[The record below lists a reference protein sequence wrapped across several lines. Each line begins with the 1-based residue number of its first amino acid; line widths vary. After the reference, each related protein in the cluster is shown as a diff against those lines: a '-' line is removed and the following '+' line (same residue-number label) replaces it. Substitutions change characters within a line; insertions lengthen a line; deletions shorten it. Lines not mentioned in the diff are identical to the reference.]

1 MSTTDD
7 PFGAMASFMS
17 DVLGM
22 NDDEEDPT
30 RRRTRTG
37 GSSMADSTR
46 RPAAA
51 DAGGGGAGPSQQ
63 AVSSSSYGGYPFPPD
78 VVAQIFVTI
87 LTGAPFAQA
96 LTPLPTSSGSVVF
109 PQAAPAGGNWTLE
122 GSALPAVTMN
132 DAALVSTPRKL
143 AALIALSNESLD
155 DSSIPIGDLTGAA
168 IRDSVAPILDDG
180 LLHGTGTPPQPSG
193 ILAVAT
199 AAANKPDLRQ
209 AIVGCW
215 GELLASGAPAD
226 SVVAFVPP
234 TVLATEWERT
244 GTTGDPIHEDA
255 PDQTLTLGPGIR
267 TVAVPKLSASTTP
280 PEILVAD
287 VSSLYLVL
295 REPLVIETSRELYF
309 GSDQLALRVKGRY
322 AVACPTPGKS
332 LRKAVFP

>member
-1 MSTTDD
+1 MSMFDD
-7 PFGAMASFMS
+7 P
-17 DVLGM
+17 LGL
-22 NDDEEDPT
+22 NDDDEEDPT
-30 RRRTRTG
+30 RPRTRTG
-37 GSSMADSTR
+37 GSSMAETTR
-46 RPAAA
+46 RPAATA

-122 GSALPAVTMN
+122 GAALPPVTMN
-132 DAALVSTPRKL
+132 DSALVSTPRKL

-155 DSSIPIGDLTGAA
+155 DSSIPIGDLTGVA

-209 AIVGCW
+209 AVIGAW
-215 GELLASGAPAD
+215 GEIVNAGAPAD

-244 GTTGDPIHEDA
+244 GTTGDVIHQDA

-267 TVAVPKLSASTTP
+267 TVAVPKLAAGTTP

-287 VSSLYLVL
+287 VSSLYLVQ
-295 REPLVIETSRELYF
+295 RDPLVIETSREVYF
-309 GSDQLALRVKGRY
+309 ASDQLALRVKGRF